1 MAIFDFRFHHPN
13 PFIDDFLHGD
23 QTHIDEDGNEVT
35 HPGTPDR
42 PVVIEPD
49 PAPAPDPE
57 PNPAPA
63 PAPDPAPA
71 PANFEP
77 LTEAK
82 LAALLGS
89 SHTISTGT
97 GADIAGDIP
106 GDDVSNNDEIRGTGG
121 DHTLRG
127 HSGNDFLFVEGWA
140 DRDWDDGTDS
150 RATET
155 DTAFTR
161 IYGAGA
167 SELVGAF
174 SASVGDYYVFGGND
188 PGSWGDDK
196 LYGGTGNDVLVGG
209 YGDDYLDGGP
219 GDDYLY
225 GGTLSLPKLTG
236 AESTEPAGGRGSG
249 IDVLIGGGGD
259 DYLHA
264 GDEFSLLNGG
274 PGNDYL
280 KEDGLFGVLIGGPGR
295 DVFDVESG
303 DGTKIMDFQNGVD
316 KILVFNT
323 EHGDGSVVRFYKAV
337 TQANIQWDMSWIA
350 AGTREGVVLRT
361 GDDLEDTITI
371 VGADFSDLQFEFVGD
386 DVFIV

>member
-13 PFIDDFLHGD
+13 PWIDDLLHGD
-23 QTHIDEDGNEVT
+23 HTHTDDDGNEVIS
-35 HPGTPDR
+35 PGTPDR

-49 PAPAPDPE
+49 PEPEPDPN
-57 PNPAPA
+57 PNPGPD

-82 LAALLGS
+82 LAALLGAS
-89 SHTISTGT
+89 PTSVTSTD
-97 GADIAGDIP
+97 AVINGDQAENKN
-106 GDDVSNNDEIRGTGG
+106 DVIHGTGG

-127 HSGNDFLFVEGWA
+127 HSGNDFLYVEGWA
-140 DRDWDDGTDS
+140 DYDWDDNTDQ

-161 IYGAGA
+161 IYGAGVRTINN
-167 SELVGAF
+167 ELYT
-174 SASVGDYYVFGGND
+174 SVGDYYIFGGND
-188 PGSWGDDK
+188 PGSFGNDK
-196 LYGGTGNDVLVGG
+196 LYGGAGNDVLVGG
-209 YGDDYLDGGP
+209 GGDDYLDGGS
-219 GDDYLY
+219 GNDYLY
-225 GGTLSLPKLTG
+225 GGDLSLPKLTG
-236 AESTEPAGGRGSG
+236 AESTEPAGGRGDG
-249 IDVLIGGGGD
+249 IDVLIGGSGD
-259 DYLHA
+259 DYLNA
-264 GDEFSLLNGG
+264 GGDFGLLNGG

-280 KEDGLFGVLIGGPGR
+280 EEDGRSGVLIGGPGR
-295 DVFDVESG
+295 DVFDVQYG

-323 EHGDGSVVRFYKAV
+323 EHGEDSVVRFYKLV

-361 GDDLEDTITI
+361 GDNWEDTITI
-371 VGADFSDLQFEFVGD
+371 VGADLSDLQFEFVGD